1 MIYPV
6 IVDDY
11 SFVTTTRLPFV
22 QERKMKSLKIALVA
36 MSLCAAVAH
45 AQETTAPAADGAAKK
60 AAPPELSRAAGLN
73 ARGSAAPADASKEG
87 KCVGPLTFCDIFSG
101 G

>member
-1 MIYPV
+1 
-6 IVDDY
+6 
-11 SFVTTTRLPFV
+11 
-22 QERKMKSLKIALVA
+22 MKSLKIALVA

-45 AQETTAPAADGAAKK
+45 AQETTTPAANGAAKK
-60 AAPPELSRAAGLN
+60 AAPPEMSRAADLA
-73 ARGSAAPADASKEG
+73 ARGSAAPDDAGKEG